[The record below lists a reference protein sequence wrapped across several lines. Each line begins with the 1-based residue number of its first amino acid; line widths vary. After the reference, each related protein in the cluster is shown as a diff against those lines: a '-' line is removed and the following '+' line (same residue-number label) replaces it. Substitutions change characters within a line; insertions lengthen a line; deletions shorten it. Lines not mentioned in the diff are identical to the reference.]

1 MAGRGYVFD
10 QIPMISLVFTEP
22 HHFGGNPFSTW
33 ARHGHRNDTRLR
45 DPSQWENLG
54 VDDAKRGQ
62 HKAMGLEG
70 TEKLGNDP
78 TRYSYR

>member
-1 MAGRGYVFD
+1 MD
-10 QIPMISLVFTEP
+10 TETTP
-22 HHFGGNPFSTW
+22 G
-33 ARHGHRNDTRLR
+33 LR
-45 DPSQWENLG
+45 DPSQREDLG

-70 TEKLGNDP
+70 TEELGNDP